1 MFELLNF
8 ICSIRTVYLKL
19 SQGTYDVI
27 SFILN
32 LGGATNRRLK
42 LAGFSIMTETVE
54 RMKIVK
60 LLFLNHFTASEQRL
74 SLDGDFVWNT
84 TDRNAR
90 KQLSLI
96 GI

>member
-1 MFELLNF
+1 M
-8 ICSIRTVYLKL
+8 I
-19 SQGTYDVI
+19 
-27 SFILN
+27 
-32 LGGATNRRLK
+32 
-42 LAGFSIMTETVE
+42 TETVE
-54 RMKIVK
+54 NMKIVK
-60 LLFLNHFTASEQRL
+60 LLFLNHFTTSEQKL